1 MALDPSVQRMTPKQR
16 ERWAWGFVVV
26 LALLALLWGS
36 YQYGYKPAQVE
47 QARTTLSDVRPL

>member
-26 LALLALLWGS
+26 LALLALLWGY
-36 YQYGYKPAQVE
+36 YQYWWKPGRLE
-47 QARTTLSDVRPL
+47 P